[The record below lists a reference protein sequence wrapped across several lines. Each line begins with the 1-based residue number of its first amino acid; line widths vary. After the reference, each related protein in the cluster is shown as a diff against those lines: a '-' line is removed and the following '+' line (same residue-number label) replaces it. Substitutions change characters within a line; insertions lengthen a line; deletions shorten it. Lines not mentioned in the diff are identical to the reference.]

1 MSSERVNSMNEVR
14 TRTRRYDVFLS
25 FLGED
30 TCSTFTGNLYNALR
44 QKRIKTF
51 FLPENDGEPILSSVL
66 KAIQE
71 SRISIVVISK
81 NYASS
86 MWHLDELVNIMDC
99 MRVNNQ
105 LVWPVFYDVN
115 ALHVWFQRDSVK
127 RYPESERVRRWREA
141 LLEIIN
147 LTGWSYRRTDE
158 YEYIFIQKIVKL
170 AVQSLPRFDVFL
182 SFSGEDARYSFT
194 GFLYQA
200 LCREGFKTFMD
211 DEGLKGGNQISK
223 TLLEAIEK
231 SRLSIVVFSEN
242 YGYSPW
248 CLDELVKIVECMK
261 TNNQLVWPIFYKIS
275 QSDVSNQTKS
285 YGHAMLAHE
294 NSFGKDSEKVQKWK
308 SALSEMAF
316 LQGEHITENEYE
328 YKLIKKIVEKAIAV
342 QNHM

>member
-147 LTGWSYRRTDE
+147 LTGWSYRRTD
-158 YEYIFIQKIVKL
+158 
-170 AVQSLPRFDVFL
+170 D
-182 SFSGEDARYSFT
+182 FSGEDARYSFT